1 MVMPALIPILLSGWV
16 ASVVLFV
23 IGNLQRAAV
32 LVGYG
37 ILLAGVMVLVTS
49 TLLFTGLSRISDGG
63 YRVTAA
69 EIFTIGLL
77 GFLGGALAMLGSS
90 YVVIASKRSSRVAT
104 P

>member
-69 EIFTIGLL
+69 
-77 GFLGGALAMLGSS
+77 
-90 YVVIASKRSSRVAT
+90 
-104 P
+104 